1 MSEANEVKDEGF
13 RVMNVLS
20 RFQRRFPMLIHKIF
34 KCLLTVTRSD
44 QRGPKFSEDLFSNVK
59 IPIVVKIF
67 ENSPRLLGEPPHVRH
82 SLLAWDIRQ
91 IREAALVQEQMLS
104 ECTSF

>member
-1 MSEANEVKDEGF
+1 MSEANEVKDESF
-13 RVMNVLS
+13 RVMTALS
-20 RFQRRFPMLIHKIF
+20 RFQRRFPKLIHKIL
-34 KCLLTVTRSD
+34 KRLLTVTRSD
-44 QRGPKFSEDLFSNVK
+44 QRGPTFSEDLFSKVT

-67 ENSPRLLGEPPHVRH
+67 ENSPRLLSEPPHLRH

-91 IREAALVQEQMLS
+91 IREAVLVQEQMLS